1 MSRKVRRAVVGQ
13 NCAAYLSVEHCKV
26 RSVARR
32 GGETALERAP
42 FGGVAVGLVHDDV
55 ELPEIGRPELEE
67 GHPEVAR
74 APHRPKGHDHVDHG
88 SSTTIPRCDDELLSG
103 GGLDG
108 GASCGST
115 SRGSNPVSSTGWT
128 VRRGQLRGVDVWNA
142 VRHQRQEQKRR
153 GKCSSPPPP
162 PPRHGTRALLRGG
175 APSVGF
181 GFLKKNKKRGQLD
194 LGGWSLIFS
203 CCQF

>member
-128 VRRGQLRGVDVWNA
+128 ERPAIECAATATLKEARVSTQRVTSSRWRCRRA
-142 VRHQRQEQKRR
+142 
-153 GKCSSPPPP
+153 
-162 PPRHGTRALLRGG
+162 TRAMLVLLTSDIQSSERPPSFVFFAWGFTRG
-175 APSVGF
+175 AE
-181 GFLKKNKKRGQLD
+181 R
-194 LGGWSLIFS
+194 
-203 CCQF
+203 